1 MYKQERYDRI
11 LTILQTRG
19 SATVNYLVE
28 ALHVSPATARR
39 DLQALSEQGLVHH
52 YYGGA
57 TLIQDASKA
66 PPIDV
71 RHQENHNAK
80 QQIGQKAL
88 SLINDGD
95 CIFIDAS
102 STCLCMVSG
111 LTRFKN
117 LTVVTNSQWVLEAV
131 ADMHITVYST
141 GGKLLR
147 HSMAYTGPIAEA
159 CLNALQFDK
168 CFFSCQSISEGG
180 FLSDG
185 GESENQIHRLVIQQK
200 GIRILLCDKRKF
212 GRSSMFRLGH
222 ISDLDYIVCDA
233 DFYSEIQKPEG
244 HAPTVIRA

>member
-11 LTILQTRG
+11 LSILQMRG
-19 SATVNYLVE
+19 SATVNYLVD
-28 ALHVSPATARR
+28 ALFVSPATVRR

-66 PPIDV
+66 PPIEV
-71 RHQENHNAK
+71 RHQENHSAK

-95 CIFIDAS
+95 CLFIDAS

-111 LTRFKN
+111 LHRFKN
-117 LTVVTNSQWVLEAV
+117 LTVVTNGQWVLEAL
-131 ADMHITVYST
+131 ADMNVTVYST

-159 CLNALQFDK
+159 CLRSLQFDK
-168 CFFSCQSISEGG
+168 CFFSCQAISEAG

-185 GESENQIHRLVIQQK
+185 GEAENQIHRLVMQQK
-200 GIRILLCDKRKF
+200 GTRILLCDKRKF
-212 GRSSMFRLGH
+212 GHSSMFRTGH
-222 ISDLDYIVCDA
+222 IADLDYIVCDA
-233 DFYSEIQKPEG
+233 DFYSAIRKPEG
-244 HAPTVIRA
+244 GAPVLVRA

>member
-1 MYKQERYDRI
+1 MYKHERYEKI
-11 LTILQTRG
+11 LSILQSRG
-19 SATVNYLVE
+19 SATVNYLVD
-28 ALHVSPATARR
+28 ALYVSPATVRR

-71 RHQENHNAK
+71 RHQENHTAK

-88 SLINDGD
+88 NLISDGD

-111 LTRFKN
+111 LQRFKH
-117 LTVVTNSQWVLEAV
+117 LTVVTNSQWVLEALT
-131 ADMHITVYST
+131 DMNITVYST

-159 CLNALQFDK
+159 CLRSLQFDK
-168 CFFSCQSISEGG
+168 CFFSCQSVSLEGD
-180 FLSDG
+180 LSDG
-185 GESENQIHRLVIQQK
+185 GEEENQIHRLVMQQK
-200 GIRILLCDKRKF
+200 GKRILLCDKRKF
-212 GRSSMFRLGH
+212 GHSSMFRLGH
-222 ISDLDYIVCDA
+222 ISALDYIVCDA
-233 DFYSEIQKPEG
+233 DFFENIRRPDG
-244 HAPTVIRA
+244 HAPAVLRA